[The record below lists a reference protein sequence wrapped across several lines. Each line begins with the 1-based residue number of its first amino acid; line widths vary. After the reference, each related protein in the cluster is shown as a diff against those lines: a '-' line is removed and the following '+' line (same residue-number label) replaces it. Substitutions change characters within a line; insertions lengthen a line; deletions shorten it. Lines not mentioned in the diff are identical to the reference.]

1 MTPPPAPSW
10 RKPIGI
16 LAILAYVTIWT
27 ILVVSASPWI
37 GNLHWSLQTVIY
49 LVAGTVWIVPLG
61 RWLKWIETGSFR

>member
-27 ILVVSASPWI
+27 ILVVSASTWI
-37 GNLHWSLQTVIY
+37 GQLHGALQTMIY
-49 LVAGTVWIVPLG
+49 LVAGTVWIIPLG
-61 RWLKWIETGSFR
+61 PWLKWIETGNFR